1 MMELKQQINAWIDA
15 HTEDIVNTTVRL
27 IQKYSP
33 RGEETAD
40 KPFGEAPYEALME
53 FLAICDEMGFAN
65 QNMDNCIGVA
75 DLGEGEP
82 QIGIL
87 CHLDAGVL
95 SIAIAQGRQ
104 LLLCNSYPAQDFT
117 TAEYY
122 IFLAVKSLLINPEM
136 STVCFMSALS
146 DEEEMSLYRYFKS
159 VLVLEG

>member
-1 MMELKQQINAWIDA
+1 MFTLVPSDFFDA
-15 HTEDIVNTTVRL
+15 ASARIALEKVAGPLGPRSEKHLDISDYKAVL
-27 IQKYSP
+27 IY
-33 RGEETAD
+33 D
-40 KPFGEAPYEALME
+40 
-53 FLAICDEMGFAN
+53 CDEDGSSCAPPP
-65 QNMDNCIGVA
+65 IYKVLLR
-75 DLGEGEP
+75 LGECP
-82 QIGIL
+82 DYNRIL

-95 SIAIAQGRQ
+95 SITIAQGRQ

>member
-1 MMELKQQINAWIDA
+1 M
-15 HTEDIVNTTVRL
+15 
-27 IQKYSP
+27 
-33 RGEETAD
+33 
-40 KPFGEAPYEALME
+40 
-53 FLAICDEMGFAN
+53 
-65 QNMDNCIGVA
+65 
-75 DLGEGEP
+75 
-82 QIGIL
+82 
-87 CHLDAGVL
+87 

-122 IFLAVKSLLINPEM
+122 LFLAVKSLLINPEM